1 MSDFY
6 DEDTD
11 TIYYDEQMVLKI
23 TEYDDDNER
32 DMDIFVVYDKE
43 DRLFYLYG
51 ARSTDKNF
59 TRFMKTF
66 EYVSDVYKFIELS
79 TALKKN
85 HRVSI
90 SVNYV
95 SGLTNHDNYDDF
107 YSKISGLNEIVAY
120 DNMFLSKK
128 DFYKFVD
135 SFLY

>member
-1 MSDFY
+1 MSAFY

-11 TIYYDEQMVLKI
+11 TNYYDEQMVINI
-23 TEYDDDNER
+23 TEYDDDDER

-90 SVNYV
+90 SVNSV

-107 YSKISGLNEIVAY
+107 YSKVSGLNEIVAY